1 MAFGIIKADTLTHST
16 AGSLATNFVV
26 DGTIK
31 AFCQAP
37 ADNAS
42 ITSSL
47 NISTLT
53 DVGSG
58 NNQPNLTNSMS
69 ASDFP
74 SMCSNNNNNVD
85 NGDSAPTQS
94 SGANSAS
101 QYENNVGYVN
111 SSGNMVALDYANYSI
126 AMGDLA

>member
-1 MAFGIIKADTLTHST
+1 MTSVLNVDTIADKAGTGTVALTKQT
-16 AGSLATNFVV
+16 
-26 DGTIK
+26 TIK

-37 ADNAS
+37 ANNAS
-42 ITSSL
+42 ITSSF

-111 SSGNMVALDYANYSI
+111 SSGNMVSLDYANYSI
-126 AMGDLA
+126 ATGDLA

>member
-1 MAFGIIKADTLTHST
+1 MTSVLNVDTIADKAGTGTVALTKQT
-16 AGSLATNFVV
+16 
-26 DGTIK
+26 TIK

-37 ADNAS
+37 ANNES
-42 ITSSL
+42 ITSSF
-47 NISTLT
+47 NISTLN
-53 DVGSG
+53 DVGPG

-94 SGANSAS
+94 SGANSSS

-111 SSGNMVALDYANYSI
+111 SSGNMVINDYANYSI
-126 AMGDLA
+126 ATGDLA

>member
-1 MAFGIIKADTLTHST
+1 MTSVLNVDTIADKAGTGPVGLTKQT
-16 AGSLATNFVV
+16 
-26 DGTIK
+26 TIK

-37 ADNAS
+37 ANNAS
-42 ITSSL
+42 ITSSF

-53 DVGSG
+53 DVGTG

-74 SMCSNNNNNVD
+74 SMCNNNNNNVD

-94 SGANSAS
+94 SGANSSS

-126 AMGDLA
+126 ATGDLA

>member
-1 MAFGIIKADTLTHST
+1 MSTLKADTIQSTGGGAATLTKQT
-16 AGSLATNFVV
+16 
-26 DGTIK
+26 TIK

-37 ADNAS
+37 ANNAS
-42 ITSSL
+42 ITSSF

-53 DVGSG
+53 DVGTG

-74 SMCSNNNNNVD
+74 SMCGNNNNNVD
-85 NGDSAPTQS
+85 NGDSAPVQS

-111 SSGNMVALDYANYSI
+111 SSGNMVTLDYANYST
-126 AMGDLA
+126 ATGDLA